1 MHKSVDH
8 ILITHT
14 GSLPRGAELNDLLI
28 ADEAGE
34 AVDKSKLTEKIEQAR
49 RLCDGE
55 AALGGCRHR
64 Q

>member
-14 GSLPRGAELNDLLI
+14 GSLPRGQELNDLLI

-34 AVDKSKLTEKIEQAR
+34 SSISVN
-49 RLCDGE
+49 
-55 AALGGCRHR
+55 
-64 Q
+64 